1 MALKDIIKQRTIST
15 LNNITEDIKTET
27 AEEIINTTMS
37 LRIKKLVYDL
47 MLNHTLI
54 QKLLTYSI
62 SMSSNTFNVIF
73 TTKNNEQI
81 LTLDNQIFYVKG
93 E

>member
-1 MALKDIIKQRTIST
+1 MTLKDIIKQRVIST

-27 AEEIINTTMS
+27 VEEIINTTMS
-37 LRIKKLVYDL
+37 FRIRKIVYDL
-47 MLNHTLI
+47 ILNHTLI
-54 QKLLTYSI
+54 QKLLIYNI
-62 SMSSNTFNVIF
+62 SMSSNTFNIIF

-81 LTLDNQIFYVKG
+81 LTLDNQIFYMKG